1 MKNKYMYKLVYIL
14 VVLFFLAFTLGPIIW
29 CFVISITPES
39 EIFISSGNFLPSEV
53 NWDNYLSI
61 LDRSSG
67 ESEVIFRGL
76 KNSLIMSLT
85 TVLLGIPTAL
95 FAAYSFYRYRFKGR
109 VLVMK
114 FLMLTIVI
122 PVFTTIIPIYSMFAE
137 YGLLD
142 DFFWVS
148 VIYVSSFIPITTW
161 TMMNYFKSIPKELIE
176 SSQIEGCSE
185 LQIFFK
191 IVMPL
196 STPILLTCILM
207 VFIMSW
213 NQFQIPLILI
223 SSHENKLVT
232 MVLSEF
238 ISRNDVR
245 YGMIS
250 ASGVISLVIPAMV
263 AVFFRKYL
271 ISGLMQG
278 ASK

>member
-1 MKNKYMYKLVYIL
+1 MKNKYMYKLIYII

-29 CFVISITPES
+29 CFIISITPES
-39 EIFISSGNFLPSEV
+39 EIFVSSGNFLPSKV
-53 NWDNYLSI
+53 NWDNYLGI
-61 LDRSSG
+61 FDRSSG

-85 TVLLGIPTAL
+85 TVLVGIPTAL

-137 YGLLD
+137 YGILD
-142 DFFWVS
+142 NFFWVS

-176 SSQIEGCSE
+176 SSAIEGCSE
-185 LQIFFK
+185 SQIFFK
-191 IVMPL
+191 IVIPL

-245 YGMIS
+245 YGVIS
-250 ASGVISLVIPAMV
+250 ASGIISLIIPAIV

>member
-1 MKNKYMYKLVYIL
+1 MKNKYMYKLIYII

-29 CFVISITPES
+29 CFIISITPES
-39 EIFISSGNFLPSEV
+39 EIFVSSGNFLPSKV
-53 NWDNYLSI
+53 NWDNYLGI
-61 LDRSSG
+61 FDRSSG

-85 TVLLGIPTAL
+85 TVLVGIPTAL

-137 YGLLD
+137 YGILD
-142 DFFWVS
+142 NFFWVS

-176 SSQIEGCSE
+176 SSAIEGCSE
-185 LQIFFK
+185 SQIFFK
-191 IVMPL
+191 IVIPL

-245 YGMIS
+245 YGVIS
-250 ASGVISLVIPAMV
+250 ASGIISLIIPAMV